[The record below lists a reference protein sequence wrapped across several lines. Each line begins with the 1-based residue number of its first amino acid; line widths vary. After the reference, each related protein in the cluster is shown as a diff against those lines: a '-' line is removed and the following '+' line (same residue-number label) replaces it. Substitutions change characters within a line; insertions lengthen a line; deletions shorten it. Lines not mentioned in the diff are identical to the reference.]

1 MSARDVRAAKRAEK
15 REAADREASIR
26 AEALF
31 YSPRQIPEYK
41 KIFVYYPEPRVWVL
55 KDGEHVEI
63 P

>member
-31 YSPRQIPEYK
+31 YSPRETPEYK
-41 KIFVYYPEPRVWVL
+41 KIFGYYEVPRVWVR
-55 KDGEHVEI
+55 KDGEYVEI